1 MSSALPGNGQEQ
13 YNKELLCKDCKH
25 SRADWLARLIKA
37 SRQFSCTLP
46 ESWIPPDYDPVI
58 GLTKE
63 GYFQS
68 AVTMRSPWNKTC
80 GAAATKWLPRKKKH
94 LFLMLRKVHFMSDSR
109 TVTSTQARKS
119 LLRAFR
125 AKRPLFLWGPPGI
138 GKSELVEGITEE
150 LGGLMIDL
158 RLGQME
164 PTDIR
169 GIPFYNKELGKM
181 DWAPPIELPDEE
193 MAKDY
198 PIVVL
203 FLDELNSAA
212 PSVQAAAYQLI
223 LNRRI
228 GKYRLPKNVV
238 LVAAGNRESDK
249 GVTYRMPTPL
259 ANRFIH
265 QEMKVDFASYQTWAV
280 QNNIHKDVVGYLS
293 FAKQDLY
300 DFDSKSSSRAFATP
314 RTWTFVSEL
323 LDEDDGDADTLTNLI
338 AGTVGEGLAVKFM
351 AHRKISARLPNP
363 EDILSGKVTT
373 LDVKEV
379 SAMYSLVISMC
390 YELKDAVAR
399 KIPDKEFHAMSDNFL
414 GYMMKNFETELTVM
428 GARIA
433 LTTYNLPF
441 QPTKLKNFDEFHQR
455 FGKYILQASA

>member
-1 MSSALPGNGQEQ
+1 
-13 YNKELLCKDCKH
+13 
-25 SRADWLARLIKA
+25 
-37 SRQFSCTLP
+37 
-46 ESWIPPDYDPVI
+46 
-58 GLTKE
+58 
-63 GYFQS
+63 
-68 AVTMRSPWNKTC
+68 
-80 GAAATKWLPRKKKH
+80 
-94 LFLMLRKVHFMSDSR
+94 MSDTR
-109 TVTSTQARKS
+109 TVTSAQARKS
-119 LLRAFR
+119 LLKAFR
-125 AKRPLFLWGPPGI
+125 VQRPLFLWGPPGI
-138 GKSELVEGITEE
+138 GKSELVENITAE

-169 GIPFYNKELGKM
+169 GIPFYNKDIGKM
-181 DWAPPIELPDEE
+181 DWAPPVELPDEE

-259 ANRFIH
+259 ANRFLH
-265 QEMKVDFASYQTWAV
+265 QEMKVDFASWQEWAV
-280 QNNIHKDVVGYLS
+280 THKVHKDVVGYLS

-314 RTWTFVSEL
+314 RTWSFVSEL
-323 LDEDDGDADTLTNLI
+323 LEEDDSDDNTLTNLI

-351 AHRKISARLPNP
+351 AHRKISGRMPQP

-390 YELKDAVAR
+390 YELKAAVEN
-399 KIPDKEFHAMSDNFL
+399 KVDSKKFHEMADNFL

-433 LTTYNLPF
+433 LTTYDLPF
-441 QPTKLKNFDEFHQR
+441 LPTKLKNFDEFHQR